1 MSSRKNLN
9 ISPIN
14 QTADRVQSYTSG
26 NPVIQFNIGAQDR
39 LLLGNSV
46 RLSGQFQVFKDGSE
60 GIPDAA
66 SKIRMDEALG
76 IYSMIDQIVIKAS
89 NGQTIEQIRH
99 YGRMMASYLPTTSS
113 MNDNLGHLN
122 ETTLTTPAFDAQ
134 QEGVVFLKS
143 MRQTGNAFSIPLVSG
158 LMNGQNPIP
167 LHMGLIIEI
176 HLAPDS
182 NVLFSSDGTTNI
194 DLARYQVKNCEL
206 IAEVVSP
213 SKEIP
218 LTSSFEYNSIST
230 FFTTFNST
238 NAIIN
243 FNLGLSRV
251 LGVFGNMI
259 TASKINNRSQN
270 GLSCNF
276 PVNSDATETAA
287 KIKQLF
293 FTRGGER
300 FPLEYNIDTLQRDTP
315 DSPVIDPQIVR
326 NYMNS
331 IKQFSK
337 LDRTSVTPLNTKYT
351 SGLATVVN
359 DKILGGS
366 VAGLGVAYDVISG
379 QGVDFSGVNFGL
391 NMDVGL
397 TTDNPQALYLFVH
410 SKQTL
415 LIDGPNVQIIR

>member
-1 MSSRKNLN
+1 
-9 ISPIN
+9 
-14 QTADRVQSYTSG
+14 
-26 NPVIQFNIGAQDR
+26 
-39 LLLGNSV
+39 
-46 RLSGQFQVFKDGSE
+46 
-60 GIPDAA
+60 
-66 SKIRMDEALG
+66 
-76 IYSMIDQIVIKAS
+76 
-89 NGQTIEQIRH
+89 
-99 YGRMMASYLPTTSS
+99 
-113 MNDNLGHLN
+113 
-122 ETTLTTPAFDAQ
+122 
-134 QEGVVFLKS
+134 
-143 MRQTGNAFSIPLVSG
+143 
-158 LMNGQNPIP
+158 
-167 LHMGLIIEI
+167 
-176 HLAPDS
+176 
-182 NVLFSSDGTTNI
+182 
-194 DLARYQVKNCEL
+194 
-206 IAEVVSP
+206 VSP

-259 TASKINNRSQN
+259 TAGKINNRLQN

-276 PVNSDATETAA
+276 PVNSDATETPA

-315 DSPVIDPQIVR
+315 DNPVIDPQIVR

-359 DKILGGS
+359 EKILGGS